1 MLKKGARG
9 KFPGGGEW
17 AGAVR
22 LYMLFCT
29 TTTRNIGLKIFESLF
44 KLGCGI
50 PLRVHRYIYIYKTK
64 EGGEREKPP
73 R

>member
-1 MLKKGARG
+1 MESFR
-9 KFPGGGEW
+9 GGEW

-22 LYMLFCT
+22 LYTLFCT

-44 KLGCGI
+44 KLVPGLWYTSPSSPI
-50 PLRVHRYIYIYKTK
+50 YIYIYIYKTE